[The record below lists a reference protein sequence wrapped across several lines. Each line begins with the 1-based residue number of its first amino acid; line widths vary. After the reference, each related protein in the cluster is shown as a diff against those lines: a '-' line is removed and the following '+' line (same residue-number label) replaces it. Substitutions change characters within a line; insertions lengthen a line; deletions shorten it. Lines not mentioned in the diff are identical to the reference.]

1 MTVPEPGQALTP
13 AAFVDELR
21 RLRAW
26 SDLSYREIERR
37 ARSAGDTLPASTLA
51 GALNR
56 ETLPPLA
63 VVTAFVR
70 ACGAGVTEWSA
81 AWRRLAE
88 KSAARVRATRAAP
101 PAKRDAAPTIVP
113 RLVPPRPGRLVGR
126 DGELARV
133 AAGLLGETPAT
144 VLVTGAAGIG
154 KTSLAV
160 HAAHDLAGEF
170 PDGLLYADLRGAG
183 IDPADPA
190 AVLSGF
196 LRALGAVGT
205 AVPADHDGR
214 VHLYRSV
221 TAHRR
226 LLVVLDDAAGPAH
239 VRDLLP
245 AGDNCATLVTSRT
258 GLAGL
263 DGHRLQLGLLPM
275 ADATAMLREM
285 IGDRRADADPGKVE
299 AIAEHCGRL
308 PLAVWIAGAR
318 LAARPNL
325 PVAGVATALG
335 DARGR
340 LDALTVG
347 DVGVR
352 TSLEVGHH
360 RLGPDAGRLLR
371 LLAPVPGGF
380 PGWVAAA
387 LLDTTAHAAE
397 RALDELVEV
406 HLVASIDGDGHERFG
421 LHDLVRDFAAE
432 LPEPGRE
439 EAFAR
444 LLSGAMHLAGE
455 AESRVGTDFQGLPG
469 PPATRWRPEDAIV
482 ERELAEPLV
491 WFERE
496 HGFLVRLTERGLSGG
511 PLEEATA
518 IAASLTAY
526 YQVRGLFEDWW
537 RVQTRALAAARD
549 AGLTVAAARLH
560 RALGEYTTIVDDYP
574 AAIAHFEGCLAFGPA
589 DDPAYTADAVAG
601 LAYVCRLTGRYGPAL
616 AHFGRAR
623 ELAHRTGNRN
633 LEVYAINGTGVV
645 WLEEGHPRKARELF
659 HTGME
664 LSREAGYLMGEAQS
678 HRCLG
683 QAARNLGDLEAALR
697 HYGDAERI
705 SLDLDDRLG
714 TAHARSWLGDVH
726 ARLGDRRRG
735 HRLMAESLWVYRA
748 HSNTW
753 GEAAVLHC
761 LADSHLT
768 AGRPERAL
776 TRARRAAE
784 LWEAIGTPA
793 WAATGLD
800 VLASVYTALGQDDDA
815 EAVADRAAELRAG
828 LEHVP
833 EGA

>member
-1 MTVPEPGQALTP
+1 MLTP

-37 ARSAGDTLPASTLA
+37 ARSAGDVLPASTLA

-70 ACGAGVTEWSA
+70 ACGGGVTEWAA

-88 KSAARVRATRAAP
+88 KSAARARVSRAAAP
-101 PAKRDAAPTIVP
+101 PARREAAPAVVP
-113 RLVPPRPGRLVGR
+113 RLIPPRGAHLAGR

-133 AAGLLGETPAT
+133 TAALLGEASAT

-160 HAAHDLAGEF
+160 HAAHDLAADF

-183 IDPADPA
+183 TDPADPA
-190 AVLSGF
+190 AVLTGF
-196 LRALGAVGT
+196 LRALGSVGT

-214 VHLYRSV
+214 VHLYRSI
-221 TAHRR
+221 TSHRR
-226 LLVVLDDAAGPAH
+226 ILVVLDDAAGPAH

-245 AGDNCATLVTSRT
+245 TGDNCATLVTSRA

-263 DGHRLQLGLLPM
+263 DGHRLQLGLLPL
-275 ADATAMLREM
+275 ADATALLREM
-285 IGDRRADADPGKVE
+285 IGDRRADADPGQVE

-325 PVAGVATALG
+325 PVAVVADALG

-352 TSLEVGHH
+352 TSLEVGHR

-371 LLAPVPGGF
+371 LLAPVPGDF
-380 PGWVAAA
+380 PGWAASA
-387 LLDTTAHAAE
+387 LLDATPQAAE

-406 HLVASIDGDGHERFG
+406 HLVASIDRDGHERFG

-439 EAFAR
+439 AAFAR

-469 PPATRWRPEDAIV
+469 PPATRWRPDAATV
-482 ERELAEPLV
+482 ERELAEPLA

-496 HGFLVRLTERGLSGG
+496 HGFLIRLSERGLSGA
-511 PLEEATA
+511 ATRLVPA
-518 IAASLTAY
+518 TSIAASLTAY
-526 YQVRGLFEDWW
+526 FQVRGLFEEWR
-537 RVQTRALAAARD
+537 RVQTRALSAARD
-549 AGLTVAAARLH
+549 AGLSVAAARLH
-560 RALGEYTTIVDDYP
+560 RALGEFTTIVDDYP
-574 AAIAHFEGCLAFGPA
+574 AAIAHFEDCLAFGPA

-601 LAYVCRLTGRYGPAL
+601 LAYVCRLTGRYASAL
-616 AHFGRAR
+616 THFERAR
-623 ELAHRTGNRN
+623 DLARRTGNRN
-633 LEVYAINGTGVV
+633 LEVYAVNGIGVV
-645 WLEEGHPRKARELF
+645 WLEEGRPGRAGELF
-659 HTGME
+659 RSAME
-664 LSREAGYLMGEAQS
+664 LSREAGYLMGESQS

-683 QAARNLGDLEAALR
+683 QAARNSGDLESALR

-714 TAHARSWLGDVH
+714 TAHARVWLGDVH
-726 ARLGDRRRG
+726 ARLGDRGRG

-748 HSNTW
+748 YANTW

-761 LADSHLT
+761 LAVSHLA
-768 AGRPERAL
+768 AGRAERAL
-776 TRARRAAE
+776 TRASRAAR
-784 LWEAIGTPA
+784 LWESIGTPA

-800 VLASVYTALGQDDDA
+800 VLAAVHTALDDA
-815 EAVADRAAELRAG
+815 DEARAAEARAALLRAG